1 MINVVVFN
9 GGRGARNL
17 IPTLLSTEGINLTS
31 IVNAYD
37 DGKSTGNI
45 RSFFRMLGPSDI
57 RKVQEVMVPDTLPDY
72 KAVMSLF
79 AFRYALDTDYEEAI
93 AGIEAFAS
101 GRSNALAG
109 ITLSDEIIRE
119 SLRVLMSCLVKATRL
134 IGKAENKQLDFS
146 DCSIMNLI
154 YAGAFLYCNGN
165 FEEATIL
172 IDKLFKLQGTVL
184 PTNNED
190 KKLVAI
196 REDGTV
202 LYSEAE
208 IVELRSNS
216 RIKKIYLLDQ
226 YPDREIISKMDISQ
240 TEEYFE
246 LMNRQVLITSKV
258 QRSISDAD
266 IIIYS
271 TGTQHSSLY
280 PSYITK
286 GLTDAIVANKKA
298 FKVFVTNIGEDYET
312 PSYTA
317 YDFIAG
323 ALRYL
328 RIGAKEEVPVSSL
341 IDMALVNNCF
351 SNKNIEN
358 YVTYDKAEV
367 ESIGCRIVIDSFEDT
382 NNPGKHDGQFLA
394 SFIINQYLESFKI
407 S

>member
-57 RKVQEVMVPDTLPDY
+57 RKVQEVMVPATLPDY

-79 AFRYALDTDYEEAI
+79 AFRYALDTDHEEAI
-93 AGIEAFAS
+93 SGIEAFAS
-101 GRSNALAG
+101 GQSNTLAG

-226 YPDREIISKMDISQ
+226 YPDREIISKMDIS
-240 TEEYFE
+240 
-246 LMNRQVLITSKV
+246 
-258 QRSISDAD
+258 
-266 IIIYS
+266 
-271 TGTQHSSLY
+271 
-280 PSYITK
+280 
-286 GLTDAIVANKKA
+286 
-298 FKVFVTNIGEDYET
+298 
-312 PSYTA
+312 
-317 YDFIAG
+317 
-323 ALRYL
+323 
-328 RIGAKEEVPVSSL
+328 
-341 IDMALVNNCF
+341 
-351 SNKNIEN
+351 
-358 YVTYDKAEV
+358 
-367 ESIGCRIVIDSFEDT
+367 
-382 NNPGKHDGQFLA
+382 
-394 SFIINQYLESFKI
+394 
-407 S
+407 